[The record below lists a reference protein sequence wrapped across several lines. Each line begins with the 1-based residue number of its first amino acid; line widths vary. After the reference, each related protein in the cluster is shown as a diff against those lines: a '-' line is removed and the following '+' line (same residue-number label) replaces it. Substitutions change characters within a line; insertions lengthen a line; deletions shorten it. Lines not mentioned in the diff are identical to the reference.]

1 MFKQIRA
8 SVSVLRLFLMKYLG
22 PHLTLIAPLVLL
34 SDRDQLQSPLAAPG
48 RVEELEPLVS
58 GESSQAVGEDLIV
71 GQSDPGDGS
80 VLYVGHAAVQTDG
93 SSWKM

>member
-1 MFKQIRA
+1 MFEHIQKLKC
-8 SVSVLRLFLMKYLG
+8 SLSE
-22 PHLTLIAPLVLL
+22 PHLTLIASLVLL
-34 SDRDQLQSPLAAPG
+34 SYREQLEGPLAAAG
-48 RVEELEPLVS
+48 GVKQLEPLVS